1 MNGDS
6 LFYRSGYK
14 YQADRDCS
22 YPTEIKGIDIDER
35 FYRLTPDGL
44 LTGKRGYA
52 WDGPSGPTYD
62 SRYCMRGPFF
72 HDIGYQMMR
81 EERLPLTYRPYFD
94 GLMWRII
101 KEDIEIMILRY
112 KPAVQGI
119 IKKAAEARALAW
131 YNAVYYLAESAA
143 LPENDRKILEAP

>member
-1 MNGDS
+1 VGK
-6 LFYRSGYK
+6 LYYRKGYK
-14 YQADRDCS
+14 YQAAQDCS
-22 YPTEIKGIDIDER
+22 CQTEISGIGIDQP
-35 FYRLTPDGL
+35 FYGLTPDGI

-81 EERLPLTYRPYFD
+81 EQRIPLTYKPYFD